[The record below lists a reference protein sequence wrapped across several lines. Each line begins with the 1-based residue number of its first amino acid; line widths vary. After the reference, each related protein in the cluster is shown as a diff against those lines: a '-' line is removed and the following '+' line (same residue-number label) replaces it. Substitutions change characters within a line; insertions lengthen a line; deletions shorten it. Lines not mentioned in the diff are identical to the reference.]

1 MTKEGIIE
9 LIRREVSAGTLTVDD
24 VLVEMNRVVVEN
36 IKTAIEKSQGKI
48 SFIENKPRLISC
60 CFSQVLELD
69 VNEVWYNNGLHFSC
83 EEPETHEIY
92 QLESEDFLFGELR
105 HLQEAC
111 EILNYKTYIGNAR
124 TMNRTESDSVMLF

>member
-1 MTKEGIIE
+1 MTKEGIVE
-9 LIRREVSAGTLTVDD
+9 LIRKEVSAGTLTVDD
-24 VLVEMNRVVVEN
+24 VLVELNRLVVEN
-36 IKTAIEKSQGKI
+36 IKAAIEKSHGKI
-48 SFIENKPRLISC
+48 PFIEKRPRLISC

-69 VNEVWYNNGLHFSC
+69 VNEIWFNNGLHFSC

-111 EILNYKTYIGNAR
+111 EILNYN
-124 TMNRTESDSVMLF
+124 

>member
-9 LIRREVSAGTLTVDD
+9 LIRKEVSAGTLTVDD
-24 VLVEMNRVVVEN
+24 VLVEMDRIVVEN

-48 SFIENKPRLISC
+48 SFIENRTRLISC

-69 VNEVWYNNGLHFSC
+69 VNEIWFDNGLHFSC

-92 QLESEDFLFGELR
+92 QLDSEDFLLGELR
-105 HLQEAC
+105 HVQEAC
-111 EILNYKTYIGNAR
+111 EI
-124 TMNRTESDSVMLF
+124 MNMDN

>member
-9 LIRREVSAGTLTVDD
+9 LIHREVSAGTLTIDD
-24 VLVEMNRVVVEN
+24 VLVEMNRFIVEN

-48 SFIENKPRLISC
+48 SFVENKPRLISC

-69 VNEVWYNNGLHFSC
+69 VNEVWYENGLQFCC

-105 HLQEAC
+105 HVQEAW
-111 EILNYKTYIGNAR
+111 EI
-124 TMNRTESDSVMLF
+124 MNKDNKKGYAK

>member
-9 LIRREVSAGTLTVDD
+9 LIHREVSAGTLTVDD
-24 VLVEMNRVVVEN
+24 VLVEMNRVIVEK

-48 SFIENKPRLISC
+48 SFTENKPRLISC
-60 CFSQVLELD
+60 CFSLVLELD

-92 QLESEDFLFGELR
+92 QLDSEDFLLGELR
-105 HLQEAC
+105 HVQEAW
-111 EILNYKTYIGNAR
+111 EIINKDNKKGYAK
-124 TMNRTESDSVMLF
+124 

>member
-48 SFIENKPRLISC
+48 SFIEFIENKPRLISC

-111 EILNYKTYIGNAR
+111 EILNYN
-124 TMNRTESDSVMLF
+124 

>member
-24 VLVEMNRVVVEN
+24 VLVEMDRVVVEN

-69 VNEVWYNNGLHFSC
+69 VNEVWYNNGLHFSKK
-83 EEPETHEIY
+83 HAKYLI
-92 QLESEDFLFGELR
+92 
-105 HLQEAC
+105 
-111 EILNYKTYIGNAR
+111 II
-124 TMNRTESDSVMLF
+124 NRFKLKYVYST